1 MKNSAIWSSFYE
13 SIGTYDAVGC
23 LLCPLFPTIL
33 SPFLPTTVN
42 LKMKFHAVFSLF
54 AITGTVLAA
63 PEPAVEKRQYS
74 SVIAAIR
81 EVHAATSDFDKAV
94 VAHSGDGKAV
104 LIAYAKVNSI
114 LLSAVHKVYSSTGI
128 TVKDTLDIQIPI
140 VNLQTTITSAMEHL
154 VAKKPAILGAGHG
167 ADIAAL
173 LQVQSSGL
181 KVLGLAFASK
191 APAEVSSVALQ
202 LYAGTWEAVG
212 RGFEAFK
219 AHSRFS

>member
-1 MKNSAIWSSFYE
+1 
-13 SIGTYDAVGC
+13 
-23 LLCPLFPTIL
+23 
-33 SPFLPTTVN
+33 
-42 LKMKFHAVFSLF
+42 MKFSAVLSLL
-54 AITGTVLAA
+54 AITGTVLAS
-63 PEPAVEKRQYS
+63 PELTVEKRQYT

-81 EVHAATSDFDKAV
+81 EVHVATSDFDKAIL
-94 VAHSGDGKAV
+94 AHSGDGKAV

-114 LLSAVHKVYSSTGI
+114 LLSAVHKVYSATGI
-128 TVKDTLDIQIPI
+128 TVKDTLDIQVPI
-140 VNLQTTITSAMEHL
+140 AHLQETVTAAMEHL
-154 VAKKPAILGAGHG
+154 VAKKPAILNAGHG

-191 APAEVSSVALQ
+191 APAEVSGVALQ